1 MNFYRTEKPTLCLN
15 MIVKNESKV
24 ITRLFDSVSEIIDC
38 YCICDTGST
47 DNTIDLIKQYFS
59 EKNIPGKV
67 VIEPFKN
74 FCYNRNFSLNSAVGM
89 SDYILLMDA
98 DMVLEI
104 KDFNKYEL
112 LLADSH
118 NILQGNDDFYYDN
131 MRIVKNNGLYNYC
144 GVTHEYINTPVNNTK
159 YCIPKNKLFIRDIGD
174 GGSKSN
180 KIERDIILLTEGI
193 NEEPNNER
201 YHFYLANSYHDCGK
215 YNEAIEYYKKRIQ
228 FGGWNQEVWY
238 SYYKMGHCYKNS
250 GDISKAITTWM
261 DGYDYLPERLEG
273 IYQIIMHY
281 RIISKHKLALLFYE
295 LAIKIMQKNHDID
308 GYLFLHK
315 DIYSYKIH
323 YEYSIIA
330 SWLGIK
336 NINDQVN
343 IILNNCTDYSI
354 ISNVF
359 SNMKFYKDILL
370 PTRVVKM
377 DDKILISV
385 DHEKVLFNSSSS
397 CLIHNENKD
406 GYLLNV
412 RYVNYYITENGSY
425 INCEKHIVTVNKYF
439 ELDINLNIVKEK
451 LFDLNFVNKRY
462 IGVEDIKIF
471 NDLNENKIKFI
482 GTGLH
487 ENYKIGIVTG
497 DYDVNKD
504 NLISH
509 ELITDFSNSDC
520 EKNWIFVDF
529 KNETHIIY
537 KWHPLQICK
546 LDEQNKQ
553 ISNVETRN
561 MPRIFS
567 HIRGSSC
574 GFTYNKDNS
583 SEVWFVVHLVSY
595 ENPRHYYHMIVV
607 FDSMLNLLRY
617 SAPFKF
623 EGESIEYCLSII
635 VEDERVLLNYSTWDR
650 TTRIGIYDKKYIDS
664 ITKYTV

>member
-1 MNFYRTEKPTLCLN
+1 
-15 MIVKNESKV
+15 
-24 ITRLFDSVSEIIDC
+24 
-38 YCICDTGST
+38 
-47 DNTIDLIKQYFS
+47 
-59 EKNIPGKV
+59 
-67 VIEPFKN
+67 
-74 FCYNRNFSLNSAVGM
+74 
-89 SDYILLMDA
+89 
-98 DMVLEI
+98 
-104 KDFNKYEL
+104 
-112 LLADSH
+112 
-118 NILQGNDDFYYDN
+118 
-131 MRIVKNNGLYNYC
+131 
-144 GVTHEYINTPVNNTK
+144 
-159 YCIPKNKLFIRDIGD
+159 
-174 GGSKSN
+174 
-180 KIERDIILLTEGI
+180 
-193 NEEPNNER
+193 
-201 YHFYLANSYHDCGK
+201 
-215 YNEAIEYYKKRIQ
+215 
-228 FGGWNQEVWY
+228 
-238 SYYKMGHCYKNS
+238 
-250 GDISKAITTWM
+250 
-261 DGYDYLPERLEG
+261 
-273 IYQIIMHY
+273 
-281 RIISKHKLALLFYE
+281 
-295 LAIKIMQKNHDID
+295 
-308 GYLFLHK
+308 
-315 DIYSYKIH
+315 
-323 YEYSIIA
+323 
-330 SWLGIK
+330 
-336 NINDQVN
+336 
-343 IILNNCTDYSI
+343 
-354 ISNVF
+354 
-359 SNMKFYKDILL
+359 MKFYKDILL
-370 PTRVVKM
+370 PTSVVKL
-377 DDKILISV
+377 DDKILELV
-385 DHEKVLFNSSSS
+385 DHEKVLFYSSSS

-462 IGVEDIKIF
+462 VGVEDIKIF

-520 EKNWIFVDF
+520 EKNWVFVDF

-553 ISNVETRN
+553 ISNVEARN

-567 HIRGSSC
+567 HVRGSSC
-574 GFTYNKDNS
+574 GFSYNKDNS
-583 SEVWFVVHLVSY
+583 SEIWFVVHLVSY
-595 ENPRHYYHMIVV
+595 ESPRHYYHMIVV

-650 TTRIGIYDKKYIDS
+650 TSRIGIYDKKYIDS

>member
-1 MNFYRTEKPTLCLN
+1 MEFYRTEKPTLCLN
-15 MIVKNESKV
+15 MIVKNESKI

-47 DNTIDLIKQYFS
+47 DNTINIIQEYFS
-59 EKNIPGKV
+59 KKNIPGKV
-67 VIEPFKN
+67 VNEPFKN
-74 FCYNRNFSLNSAVGM
+74 FCYNRNFSLNSAIEM
-89 SDYILLMDA
+89 SDYVLLMDA
-98 DMVLEI
+98 DMVLEV
-104 KDFNKYEL
+104 KNFNKHEL

-118 NILQGNDDFYYDN
+118 TILQGNDEFYYDN
-131 MRIVKNNGLYNYC
+131 MRIVKNNGLYSYC
-144 GVTHEYINTPVNNTK
+144 GVTHEYINTPSNNTK
-159 YCIPKNKLFIRDIGD
+159 HSISKNKLFIRDIGD

-180 KIERDIILLTEGI
+180 KTERDIKLLTDGI

-201 YHFYLANSYHDCGK
+201 YHFYLANSYSDCGK
-215 YNEAIEYYKKRIQ
+215 HNEAIEYYKKRIQ

-238 SYYKMGHCYKNS
+238 SYYKMGHCYKNI
-250 GDISKAITTWM
+250 GDISKAITSWM
-261 DGYDYLPERLEG
+261 EGYDYLPERLEG
-273 IYQIIMHY
+273 IHQIIMHY
-281 RIISKHKLALLFYE
+281 RVISKHKLALLFYE
-295 LAIKIMQKNHDID
+295 LAIKIIQKNHHID

-315 DIYSYKIH
+315 DVYSYKIY

-336 NINDQVN
+336 NINNEVN
-343 IILNNCTDYSI
+343 IILNNCTDYNI

-359 SNMKFYKDILL
+359 SNMKFYKDILF
-370 PTRVVKM
+370 PTSVIKM
-377 DDKILISV
+377 DDKILVLV
-385 DHEKVLFNSSSS
+385 DNEKVLFNSSSS

-412 RYVNYYITENGSY
+412 RYVNYYITENGFY

-439 ELDINLNIVKEK
+439 ELDNNLNVVKEK
-451 LFDLNFVNKRY
+451 LFDLNFLDKRY
-462 IGVEDIKIF
+462 IGVEDVKIF

-487 ENYKIGIVTG
+487 NNHNIGIVSG
-497 DYDVNKD
+497 DYDINQD
-504 NLISH
+504 ILTSH
-509 ELITDFSNSDC
+509 ELITDFSNSNC
-520 EKNWIFVDF
+520 EKNWIFVNF

-546 LDEQNKQ
+546 LDKQNKQ
-553 ISNVETRN
+553 ISKVETRN

-574 GFTYNKDNS
+574 GFSYNKENS
-583 SEVWFVVHLVSY
+583 SEIWFIVHLVSY
-595 ENPRHYYHMIVV
+595 ESPRHYYHMIVV
-607 FDSMLNLLRY
+607 LDSMLNLLRY
-617 SAPFKF
+617 STPFKF